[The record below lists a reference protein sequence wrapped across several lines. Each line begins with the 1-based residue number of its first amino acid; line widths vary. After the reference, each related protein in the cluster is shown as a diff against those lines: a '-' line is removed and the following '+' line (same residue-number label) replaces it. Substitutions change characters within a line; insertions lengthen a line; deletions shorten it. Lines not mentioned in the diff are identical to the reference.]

1 MNVLS
6 VFLIAAKRLWNNKG
20 LTLCAIVGLITAVA
34 LISSVPLYTETAN
47 LKVLKEQLGTE
58 GGETAVRA
66 RPPFAFMYR
75 YIGAWHGPVDID
87 DYGPVNEYIT
97 ASVPGLIGLPKQIF
111 VRHVK
116 TDNFSLFPASEAA
129 YIGLRQPLG
138 WVNLGFVSGVEGH
151 IQILA
156 GEFPSATPDPEF
168 IDVLISQSFASETGI
183 QVGETYVMFMRAET
197 RPATGEGDDARLDE
211 ARPTQFNV
219 RIAGV
224 WQANDPDEPF
234 WFYNPRALSNTFL
247 ISEDVFRSR
256 VSPVLEKDVYA
267 ALWYIVFDGEN
278 VRTDDVPGLLG
289 RITHVNSRVGT
300 LLPNTA
306 LDISPTQA
314 LENYRWTTF
323 VMTIILYVFS
333 IPILGL
339 VLYFIGMISGLVVER
354 QRGEIAI
361 LKSRGTGDAQVVGIY
376 ALEGVMIGVIG
387 LVGGLLIGRQLA
399 IFMGNTVSFL
409 TYGTREPLPVLITP
423 QAIRMALLGIGIAL
437 MASLM
442 PALRAARLTIVT
454 YKRERARAMEKP
466 FWQRFFLDFFLLI
479 PSAYGYYVL
488 ENRGTIGFL
497 GTQGGGD
504 PFSDP
509 LLFLVPSLTIFAV
522 SLLMIRFFPLV
533 MEFLAWVTS
542 QVSPSVSIVLALRQ
556 LARVSS
562 QYTGALLLLVLTLSL
577 ATFTASMARTL
588 DKSLIH
594 RMYYRHG
601 GDYHLTQI
609 GESLEERAELA
620 GPASPA
626 EGGADTPSPV
636 PTGATE
642 FGGWVFV
649 PVSEHL
655 RVPEIKGAV
664 RVGSYPAEASIG
676 GATGNGRLFG
686 IDRLEFP
693 SVAFFRDDF
702 AYSSLGALMN
712 RLALDNSA
720 LLVSPTFL
728 RDYALNVGDRVELE
742 VSAWGERRA
751 IPFIIADVIHYFPTF
766 FPDDEAQYL
775 FVGNLDYV
783 FEQMGGM
790 FPYDVWVRTDT
801 MVDTEQ
807 MQLDLRRYD
816 IHVMTVRGSREAI
829 AAEQERPERTGVFG
843 ILSVGFVAAAIL
855 TMLGFLLHSF
865 IAFRRRFIEFG
876 VLRAIGLSVR
886 QMIGFLGFE
895 QVFLIAT
902 GVSAGTGLG
911 AWVSGLFIPFL
922 QVGTARHINIP
933 PFVVMIAWE
942 DIIKIYIVFG
952 AMLLLAVAGMIWLL
966 TRLRIFEAV
975 KLGEAV

>member
-20 LTLCAIVGLITAVA
+20 LTLCSIVGLITAVA

-47 LKVLKEQLGTE
+47 FKVLKEQLSAE
-58 GGETAVRA
+58 EGETAVRA

-75 YIGAWHGPVDID
+75 YIGAWHGPVEIEDF
-87 DYGPVNEYIT
+87 GPVDEYIT
-97 ASVPGLIGLPKQIF
+97 ASVPGLIGLPQQSF

-138 WVNLGFVSGVEGH
+138 WVNVGFVSAIEEH
-151 IQILA
+151 IRILA
-156 GEFPSATPDPEF
+156 GEFPAASADPDYV
-168 IDVLISQSFASETGI
+168 DVLISASFASDTGM
-183 QVGETYVMFMRAET
+183 QVGETYVVFKRAES
-197 RPATGEGDDARLDE
+197 ATTGQGADAKTTE
-211 ARPTQFNV
+211 SRPTQLNV

-224 WQANDPDEPF
+224 WEATDPENPY
-234 WFYNPRALSNTFL
+234 WFYNPKALANTLL
-247 ISEDVFRSR
+247 ITEDVFRSR
-256 VSPVLEKDVYA
+256 VSPVTDKEVYA
-267 ALWYIVFDGEN
+267 AIWYYVFDGDN

-289 RITHVNSRVGT
+289 RINYLNSRVGT
-300 LLPNTA
+300 LLANTV

-314 LENYRWTTF
+314 LQNYRWTTF

-376 ALEGVMIGVIG
+376 ALEGLMIGVIG
-387 LVGGLLIGRQLA
+387 LAGGLLIGKQLA

-409 TYGTREPLPVLITP
+409 AYGTREPLPVLITP
-423 QAIRMALLGIGIAL
+423 RAIRMALLGIGIAL
-437 MASLM
+437 LASLM

-454 YKRERARAMEKP
+454 YKRDRARAMEKP
-466 FWQRFFLDFFLLI
+466 FWQRFFLDFLLLI
-479 PSAYGYYVL
+479 PSGYGYYIL
-488 ENRGTIGFL
+488 QNRGTLSVL
-497 GTQGGGD
+497 GDTAGGD

-522 SLLMIRFFPLV
+522 SLLIIRIFPLA
-533 MEFLAWVTS
+533 MELLAWVTS

-588 DKSLIH
+588 DQSLVD
-594 RMYYRHG
+594 RMYYRYG
-601 GDYHLTQI
+601 SDYHLTEM
-609 GESLEERAELA
+609 GESPE
-620 GPASPA
+620 A
-626 EGGADTPSPV
+626 EGGGS
-636 PTGATE
+636 ATTE
-642 FGGWVFV
+642 AASSAAEEVGGWVFV
-649 PVSEHL
+649 PVSEHM

-664 RVGSYPAEASIG
+664 RVGSYPAVASIG
-676 GATGNGRLFG
+676 RSTGRGRFFG

-693 SVAFFRDDF
+693 SVAFFRNDF
-702 AYSSLGALMN
+702 AYSSLGTLMN
-712 RLALDNSA
+712 RLAIDHSA
-720 LLVSPTFL
+720 LLVSPEFL
-728 RDYALNVGDRVELE
+728 WDYSLDVGDRVELQ
-742 VSAWGERRA
+742 VSAWGERRNVS
-751 IPFIIADVIHYFPTF
+751 FIIADVIRYFPTYY
-766 FPDDEAQYL
+766 PDEENQYL
-775 FVGNLDYV
+775 FVGNLEYV

-790 FPYDVWVRTDT
+790 FPYDVWVRADT
-801 MVDTEQ
+801 ALDVDEVQ
-807 MQLDLRRYD
+807 RELMNYD
-816 IHVMTVRGSREAI
+816 IRVMAIRGSREAVE
-829 AAEQERPERTGVFG
+829 AEQSRPERTGVFG

-865 IAFRRRFIEFG
+865 ISFRRRFIEFG
-876 VLRAIGLSVR
+876 VLRAIGLSVG

-895 QVFLIAT
+895 QVLLIAS

-911 AWVSGLFIPFL
+911 VWVSDLFIPFL
-922 QVGTARHINIP
+922 QVGTARNVDIP
-933 PFVVMIAWE
+933 PFVVLIAWE
-942 DIIKIYIVFG
+942 DITKIYVVFG
-952 AMLLLAVAGMIWLL
+952 AMLLLAVASMIWFLS
-966 TRLRIFEAV
+966 RLRIFEAV